1 MINTQYKI
9 TVIIPIFGIEKFI
22 ARCARSLLKQTLTDV
37 EYLFINDCS
46 TDHSIEIL
54 KDVILQYSGLT
65 DHIKFINHENNKG
78 LPAARNTGLTIAQ
91 GEFIFHCDGDDWV
104 EENMLEELY
113 NEAKIKDA
121 DIVWCDYYESYKEH
135 EVYKK
140 EPEGNC
146 ADEAV
151 SNMLS
156 RTMQYNV
163 WNKLVRRSLYTE
175 NKIAFPEGRAMGE
188 DLTMIKLFAKASK
201 ICYLPK
207 AYYHYVKWN
216 TGAMTQVFNQKKL
229 NELKENI
236 EDLSYFLSTTRPGV
250 FCNEMDYMKLW
261 AKFRFLLTT
270 GKEGTYKL
278 WREWFP
284 ESNKNIQSL
293 PGANRRIKLLMQ
305 MAAKNQWW
313 FVWLHYWVLLK
324 GIYPVI
330 HRGVKID

>member
-1 MINTQYKI
+1 MSTIKI
-9 TVIIPIFGIEKFI
+9 SVIIPCYGVESFI
-22 ARCARSLLKQTLTDV
+22 RQCAESLMKQSLQEV
-37 EYLFINDCS
+37 ELLFVNDC
-46 TDHSIEIL
+46 TKDKSIEGLCDVLGKYPKRANQVKIL
-54 KDVILQYSGLT
+54 K
-65 DHIKFINHENNKG
+65 HITNKG
-78 LPAARNTGLTIAQ
+78 LPAARNTGLSVAQ
-91 GEFIFHCDGDDWV
+91 GEYIFHCDGDDFV
-104 EENMLEELY
+104 DETMLEEMY
-113 NEAKIKDA
+113 NEAKKKDA

-140 EPEGNC
+140 EPEGSC

-151 SNMLS
+151 RNMLS

-163 WNKLVRRSLYTE
+163 WNKLVRRSLYTD
-175 NKIAFPEGRAMGE
+175 NNIVFPEGRAMGE
-188 DLTMIKLFAKASK
+188 DLTMIKLFAKANK

-236 EDLSYFLSTTRPGV
+236 EDLSYFLIQARPGV

-278 WREWFP
+278 WREWFS

-293 PGANRRIKLLMQ
+293 PGANRRIKLLMH

-313 FVWLHYWVLLK
+313 FVWLHYWILLK
-324 GIYPVI
+324 GIYPLVY
-330 HRGVKID
+330 KEKND

>member
-1 MINTQYKI
+1 MKI
-9 TVIIPIFGIEKFI
+9 TVIIPCFGVESFI
-22 ARCARSLLKQTLTDV
+22 RQCAESLMKQTLQDV
-37 EYLFINDCS
+37 EFLFVNDCS
-46 TDHSIEIL
+46 KDKSMERLDAVLRKYPERTNQIKIL
-54 KDVILQYSGLT
+54 E
-65 DHIKFINHENNKG
+65 HRENRG
-78 LPAARNTGLTIAQ
+78 LPAARNTGLKVAV
-91 GEFIFHCDGDDWV
+91 GEYVFHCDGDDWI
-104 EENMLEELY
+104 EPTMLEEMY
-113 NEAKIKDA
+113 NEAKKKDA

-140 EPEGNC
+140 EPGGSC

-151 SNMLS
+151 RNMLS

-163 WNKLVRRSLYTE
+163 WNKLVRRSLYID
-175 NKIAFPEGRAMGE
+175 NKIVFPEGRSMGE
-188 DLTMIKLFAKASK
+188 DLTMIKLFAMADK

-236 EDLSYFLSTTRPGV
+236 EDLSYFLNNTRPGV
-250 FCNEMDYMKLW
+250 LCNEMDYMKLW

-270 GKEGTYKL
+270 GKEGAYKL

-284 ESNKNIQSL
+284 ESNNNIQSL

-313 FVWLHYWVLLK
+313 FVWLHYWILLK
-324 GIYPVI
+324 GIYPLVY
-330 HRGVKID
+330 KEKK